1 MVGSKSTLNSHFRGL
16 EEEVAGDYDIYVERS
31 YPFIFHSTNSVD
43 IPWFLLRISPE
54 QKAGLV

>member
-31 YPFIFHSTNSVD
+31 NWHLVFIFWN
-43 IPWFLLRISPE
+43 
-54 QKAGLV
+54 